1 MKKEKF
7 EVFGKDAAELQRGLA
22 EQNRINSE
30 NEQLWKAALAAL
42 VRARDHSVDHCQVD
56 WRTYDEICK
65 AVIAWLIEDSE
76 DRHPV
81 ALAILANQAIRAV
94 GDLNQIVESVRNGLS
109 DQESTPD
116 EKEVLDNLKPLAR
129 RLPCW
134 PVLNFLHQKPNS
146 RFQKF
151 AEDLELGAES
161 FLKISSGAKYD
172 LYLPHNR
179 LVYTILRELQ
189 EFWKT
194 RSFFDW
200 EIAEIASEQMKAL
213 IEESLGMLP
222 LRTTE
227 ADKWAR
233 RILLPYAGLRFG
245 GYENVSKLLDMRRF
259 SKRKQFTDNGQKGSY
274 EKEEMIKNL
283 AGGFRAIVY
292 DGFAQ

>member
-1 MKKEKF
+1 VKEEKV
-7 EVFGKDAAELQRGLA
+7 EIFGRDAAELERGLA
-22 EQNRINSE
+22 EQNRVKAE

-42 VRARDHSVDHCQVD
+42 MRARDHSVDHCQVD

-109 DQESTPD
+109 DQGNAPD

-179 LVYTILRELQ
+179 LVYTILRELE
-189 EFWKT
+189 EFWRT

-200 EIAEIASEQMKAL
+200 HIAGIASERMKAV
-213 IEESLGMLP
+213 IEESLHMLP
-222 LRTTE
+222 LRAID

-233 RILLPYAGLRFG
+233 RVLLPYAKLRYG
-245 GYENVSKLLDMRRF
+245 SHENVSEILEMHRF
-259 SKRKQFTDNGQKGSY
+259 SARKRFREKGRKGSY
-274 EKEEMIKNL
+274 EQEEMIKNL
-283 AGGFRAIVY
+283 AGGFRAIVR
-292 DGFAQ
+292 DGFTQ